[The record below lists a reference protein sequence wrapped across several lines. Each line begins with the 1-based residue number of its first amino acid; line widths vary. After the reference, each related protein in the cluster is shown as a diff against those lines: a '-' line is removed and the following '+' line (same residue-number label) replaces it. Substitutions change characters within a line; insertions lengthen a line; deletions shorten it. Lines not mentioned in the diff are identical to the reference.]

1 MEINEILNNIHQK
14 YQDAILLK
22 EHERH
27 ANAIYLSG
35 YCVELALKY
44 AITKHL
50 SWNKFQSDG
59 KFKFLKVH
67 DLDLLTSLTGQELAI
82 KTMPAWSTVNQWS
95 EVKRYSDTET
105 ATSDDAESMLK
116 AVKILVEFL
125 CKISLQK

>member
-1 MEINEILNNIHQK
+1 MEINEILNNIRQK
-14 YQDAILLK
+14 YQDAVLLK
-22 EHERH
+22 TNGRY

-50 SWNKFQSDG
+50 KWTRFQTDG

-67 DLDLLTSLTGQELAI
+67 DLDFLISLTGREVEV
-82 KTMPAWSTVNQWS
+82 KRMSSWSIVNQWS
-95 EVKRYSDTET
+95 EVKRYSDPAT
-105 ATSDDAESMLK
+105 ATSDDAESMLN

-125 CKISLQK
+125 CEISL